1 MTGVAVASM
10 ETVAKRGSSTA
21 LPDSARIMGDALAY
35 EAELSSIIREYL
47 NFMEYEETVKAL
59 DRECS
64 SKGKAVPKSGGVM
77 KDSNVLLVQG
87 ELLSAFDQGE
97 RTEFFVL
104 WGENIPGTLCDSDP
118 TAQKLEFYLQIH
130 FAIYPIQHAV
140 GKPDSA
146 MVEVSMTEFKT
157 FLETR
162 GSALSQTTE
171 FLPFYALP
179 FVPKP
184 AAHPSFRQLFSNSW
198 TPELRTQLERFLSL
212 TLKANSF
219 PRLLTLF
226 KEGGHA
232 SRDLHERLHECERRA
247 VEADRRATGYT
258 RRYGK
263 LQADYHGLISVT
275 AELVDSL
282 EATISGKMQITAEYL
297 QSICTRLFS
306 SQLRHSLVHSV
317 DFTRPGTYDDYW
329 YAEQASTILRAS
341 VAPMHPRDIPLLPS
355 LDYDK
360 LRHDL
365 LHGTD
370 RLKAL
375 LLQALRWRLTKSQ
388 QGEQRDTVLQA
399 SIANDLLGCH
409 ARSQYNADVLGLLMS
424 KSEVVRQYTARLINA
439 LASLADGR
447 TYLSQSPAVLRVLQE
462 SLRAEDRDS
471 LTRENVLGAL
481 QKLSLKRS
489 LQTAMIQDGLVLWL
503 ISELGDTDALS
514 DYTLEYSVALLMNL
528 CLRSAGKR
536 KCAEDARGVFKVLTD
551 LLGHE
556 NQEIRPYV
564 NGALYSILA
573 LSSIREEAK
582 AMGMEEILSCFV
594 KEGNVE
600 TNRQIEFI
608 IKQLNSDSPDE
619 GVESDDEEQEEED
632 EEEQDGME
640 LDLDK
645 AEVLRPQPGELTG
658 EKLLSAEYLGIMT
671 NTLQHRRRNP
681 AIVSQSMNEPLQRPV
696 TPSTHRSALTV
707 PVNLWEGGGSV
718 TAHSDVSSR
727 PPTRSGSRPSSAS
740 PADGGAEASPRSLR
754 EPPSHTA
761 DSEVQV
767 ASGSV
772 RDVKVAFGSRPR
784 IPRTPESSVAQAL
797 RLKTPPPSLAPR
809 FSRAGPQQGRPSSG
823 GGSSSSSKHAGHP
836 INKEFRNKSR
846 PRASVSL
853 HLNPQLFQGYLT
865 QRTDSRRSRAGLTFQ
880 IRYSTLMFHT
890 LNHVCV

>member
-1 MTGVAVASM
+1 
-10 ETVAKRGSSTA
+10 
-21 LPDSARIMGDALAY
+21 MGDALAY

-282 EATISGKMQITAEYL
+282 EATISGKMITAEYL

-317 DFTRPGTYDDYW
+317 DFTRPGT
-329 YAEQASTILRAS
+329 ASTILRAS

-365 LHGTD
+365 LRSTD

-399 SIANDLLGCH
+399 FIANDLLGCH

-727 PPTRSGSRPSSAS
+727 PPTRSGSRPSSVS
-740 PADGGAEASPRSLR
+740 PAGKAQTTNTFTPG
-754 EPPSHTA
+754 
-761 DSEVQV
+761 
-767 ASGSV
+767 V

-784 IPRTPESSVAQAL
+784 IPRTPESSAAQAL

-823 GGSSSSSKHAGHP
+823 GGGGSSSKHGEWRRRVARCESGRPLAAGW
-836 INKEFRNKSR
+836 RAVGTLV
-846 PRASVSL
+846 PR
-853 HLNPQLFQGYLT
+853 
-865 QRTDSRRSRAGLTFQ
+865 
-880 IRYSTLMFHT
+880 
-890 LNHVCV
+890 

>member
-10 ETVAKRGSSTA
+10 ETVAKRGCSTA
-21 LPDSARIMGDALAY
+21 IPDSARVMGDALAY

-146 MVEVSMTEFKT
+146 MVEASMTEFKT

-247 VEADRRATGYT
+247 VDADRRATGYT
-258 RRYGK
+258 RRYSK

-282 EATISGKMQITAEYL
+282 EATISGKMITAEYL

-317 DFTRPGTYDDYW
+317 DFTRPGT
-329 YAEQASTILRAS
+329 ASTILRAS

-399 SIANDLLGCH
+399 FIANDLLGCH

-424 KSEVVRQYTARLINA
+424 KSEVVRQYMARLINA

-462 SLRAEDRDS
+462 SLQAEDRDS

-536 KCAEDARGVFKVLTD
+536 KCAEDARSVFKVLTD

-573 LSSIREEAK
+573 LYSIREEAK

-645 AEVLRPQPGELTG
+645 AEVLRPQAGELTG

-707 PVNLWEGGGSV
+707 PVNLSEGGGSV

-740 PADGGAEASPRSLR
+740 PANGGAEASPRSLR

-784 IPRTPESSVAQAL
+784 IPRTPESPAAQAL
-797 RLKTPPPSLAPR
+797 RLKTPPSLAPR

-823 GGSSSSSKHAGHP
+823 GSSKHSSWSS
-836 INKEFRNKSR
+836 NK
-846 PRASVSL
+846 
-853 HLNPQLFQGYLT
+853 
-865 QRTDSRRSRAGLTFQ
+865 
-880 IRYSTLMFHT
+880 
-890 LNHVCV
+890 

>member
-1 MTGVAVASM
+1 
-10 ETVAKRGSSTA
+10 
-21 LPDSARIMGDALAY
+21 MGDALPY

-146 MVEVSMTEFKT
+146 MVEASMTEFKT

-247 VEADRRATGYT
+247 VDADRRATGYT
-258 RRYGK
+258 RRYSK

-282 EATISGKMQITAEYL
+282 EATISGKMITAEYL

-317 DFTRPGTYDDYW
+317 DFTRPGT
-329 YAEQASTILRAS
+329 ASTILRAS

-399 SIANDLLGCH
+399 FIANDLLGCH

-462 SLRAEDRDS
+462 SLQAEDRDS

-481 QKLSLKRS
+481 QKLSLKRTRRS

-536 KCAEDARGVFKVLTD
+536 KCAEDARSVFKVLTD

-573 LSSIREEAK
+573 LYSIREEAK

-645 AEVLRPQPGELTG
+645 AEVLRPQAGELTG

-707 PVNLWEGGGSV
+707 IRPVNLSEGGGSV

-740 PADGGAEASPRSLR
+740 PASKAQTMNTFTPGSPNKERQVGKRGSRWGHSCRTGWDVEVERDPMRNLEA
-754 EPPSHTA
+754 
-761 DSEVQV
+761 
-767 ASGSV
+767 GV

-784 IPRTPESSVAQAL
+784 IPRTPESSAAQAL
-797 RLKTPPPSLAPR
+797 RLKTPPSLAPR

-823 GGSSSSSKHAGHP
+823 GSSKHKQHA
-836 INKEFRNKSR
+836 SR
-846 PRASVSL
+846 TTTS
-853 HLNPQLFQGYLT
+853 
-865 QRTDSRRSRAGLTFQ
+865 
-880 IRYSTLMFHT
+880 
-890 LNHVCV
+890 